1 MTGDMKA
8 YRVTVEPR
16 LSRGTDPGRDYR
28 GRCYE
33 MALRY
38 LADHRED
45 EPGLR
50 LVHGTLHIVVGVPYP
65 HAWVEVPG
73 GIVFDPVD
81 QYFYKR
87 RAYYRRYDAAAARV
101 YTPAE
106 AEQLAITTN
115 HWGPWHETTPGSNAA
130 GTADGQVKE

>member
-1 MTGDMKA
+1 MTGDMQA
-8 YRVTVEPR
+8 YRVTVDPR

-28 GRCYE
+28 RRCYE

-50 LVHGTLHIVVGVPYP
+50 LVHGTLRIVGVPYA

-73 GIVFDPVD
+73 GIVFDPVAQD
-81 QYFYKR
+81 FYDR
-87 RAYYRRYDAAAARV
+87 RAYYRMLHAAAARV

-106 AEQLAITTN
+106 AGQLAITMN
-115 HWGPWHETTPGSNAA
+115 HWGPWHETTPRSNAA